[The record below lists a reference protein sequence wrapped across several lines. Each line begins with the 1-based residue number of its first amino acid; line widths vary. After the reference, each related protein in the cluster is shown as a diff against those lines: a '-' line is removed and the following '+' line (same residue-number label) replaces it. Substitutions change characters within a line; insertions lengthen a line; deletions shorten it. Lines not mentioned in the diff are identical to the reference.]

1 MGDEGPKRHPKV
13 DADLLQYFREI
24 QGLVT
29 AETDAE
35 QVSMLVE
42 GALTEA
48 QGRELKLAGDPKG
61 SRALQIILQHATGEQ
76 LLAFLGAVGGLH
88 FATLLANPFGSRVLE
103 TLLSQITQQ
112 LSRPQKEFIDNL
124 EQALTDICNVLPKYA
139 YDVLTNKAASFG
151 VRSLL
156 SLLAGRELSP
166 KPGGGGGGKGG
177 KGFGKGGGG
186 KGGKGGLGARMFG
199 RGGPGAPQ
207 QLHRPFPSL
216 LKQLITSL
224 AMAVQEYVSELWD
237 DEGAG
242 PVLQAMVAALS
253 GRPEMVKAVL
263 PALLGASGGEDAEEG
278 AWLENIPDEHRM
290 WVMEGQ
296 GGSRLMEAAIAV
308 APAPLLTEIYTRYLR
323 AHLLRLSQHYS
334 GNFVVQA
341 FIAATQEPAQIKM
354 ILSELEEHITSLL
367 QEQRG
372 GVVGALVAACA
383 RLGIAQKEACKA
395 LARGVA
401 ATTPAAEG
409 EPSGKK
415 APPWKNLVPALLIL
429 DTGRRGEAPPAHPA
443 EALLGCRHLS
453 TIGCSMLQVVIGFP
467 QECCQQFVDS
477 LASLSGEQ
485 TLQVA
490 QDSGGAH
497 VIEALLKS
505 SASDKIKKRVV
516 SSMAGHFGQLA
527 LSGSTGARCLETCYK
542 LSDIKLKEAI
552 AAELLPIEK
561 ELTMSHTTSL
571 LLQRCG
577 LQELKQQP
585 AEWKMKQTKNT
596 AMRSEFAD
604 LFSAAADQDGKP
616 SVDDMPEKG
625 SKRRGESAGWV
636 AWLGGWPGGTYG
648 VGDYNEKWGKTAETW
663 CSLVHGR
670 RALLATP
677 RWSHRRSG
685 SICIPPL
692 PSSGFEVS
700 GILSSLVLQRVA
712 GHSLMQE
719 GDVGQNLVPAL
730 LILDTGRRGEAP
742 PAHPAEAL
750 LGCRHLS
757 TIGCSMLQVVI
768 GFPQECCQ
776 QFVDSLAS
784 LSGEQTLQVAQ
795 DSGGAH
801 VIEALL
807 KSSASDKIKKRVVS
821 SMAGHFGQLAL
832 SGSTGA
838 RCLETCYKLS
848 DIKLKEAI
856 AAELLPIEKELT
868 MSHTTSLLLQRCGL
882 QELKQQ
888 PAEWKMKQ
896 TKNTAMRSEFAD
908 LFSAAADQDGKPRD
922 AGEDVTA
929 AEEEEEANGAKAVTK
944 GKRAAHGALGSEGR
958 TADRAAAK
966 EATRELGGAEEATR
980 ELGGAEVHAAM
991 RVLGFGGGPSTSASI
1006 TSAPDQTKGKKRS
1019 KEKGKWGA
1027 DLAMGSDVG
1036 HVAAVLAEAE
1046 AGDREA
1052 EGGGRGTRGG
1062 EEIDELFKA
1071 ARGGRKAMKAK
1082 GKKGKTKAAPAEP
1095 SDLLPPAAEGAVAAS
1110 LQNVMGAIQKTKR
1123 RKGMPGDADEPA
1135 KKKKKKFMS

>member
-61 SRALQIILQHATGEQ
+61 SRALQIILQHATVSYWYPLRRYSSELINWVSAAASGEQ

-278 AWLENIPDEHRM
+278 AWLENIPDEH
-290 WVMEGQ
+290 

-308 APAPLLTEIYTRYLR
+308 APAPLLTEIYTRREVALGRYLR

-415 APPWKNLVPALLIL
+415 APPWK
-429 DTGRRGEAPPAHPA
+429 
-443 EALLGCRHLS
+443 
-453 TIGCSMLQVVIGFP
+453 
-467 QECCQQFVDS
+467 
-477 LASLSGEQ
+477 
-485 TLQVA
+485 
-490 QDSGGAH
+490 
-497 VIEALLKS
+497 
-505 SASDKIKKRVV
+505 
-516 SSMAGHFGQLA
+516 
-527 LSGSTGARCLETCYK
+527 
-542 LSDIKLKEAI
+542 
-552 AAELLPIEK
+552 
-561 ELTMSHTTSL
+561 
-571 LLQRCG
+571 
-577 LQELKQQP
+577 
-585 AEWKMKQTKNT
+585 
-596 AMRSEFAD
+596 
-604 LFSAAADQDGKP
+604 
-616 SVDDMPEKG
+616 
-625 SKRRGESAGWV
+625 
-636 AWLGGWPGGTYG
+636 
-648 VGDYNEKWGKTAETW
+648 
-663 CSLVHGR
+663 
-670 RALLATP
+670 
-677 RWSHRRSG
+677 
-685 SICIPPL
+685 
-692 PSSGFEVS
+692 
-700 GILSSLVLQRVA
+700 
-712 GHSLMQE
+712 
-719 GDVGQNLVPAL
+719 
-730 LILDTGRRGEAP
+730 
-742 PAHPAEAL
+742 
-750 LGCRHLS
+750 
-757 TIGCSMLQVVI
+757 
-768 GFPQECCQ
+768 
-776 QFVDSLAS
+776 
-784 LSGEQTLQVAQ
+784 
-795 DSGGAH
+795 
-801 VIEALL
+801 
-807 KSSASDKIKKRVVS
+807 
-821 SMAGHFGQLAL
+821 
-832 SGSTGA
+832 
-838 RCLETCYKLS
+838 
-848 DIKLKEAI
+848 
-856 AAELLPIEKELT
+856 
-868 MSHTTSLLLQRCGL
+868 
-882 QELKQQ
+882 
-888 PAEWKMKQ
+888 
-896 TKNTAMRSEFAD
+896 
-908 LFSAAADQDGKPRD
+908 
-922 AGEDVTA
+922 
-929 AEEEEEANGAKAVTK
+929 
-944 GKRAAHGALGSEGR
+944 
-958 TADRAAAK
+958 
-966 EATRELGGAEEATR
+966 
-980 ELGGAEVHAAM
+980 
-991 RVLGFGGGPSTSASI
+991 
-1006 TSAPDQTKGKKRS
+1006 
-1019 KEKGKWGA
+1019 
-1027 DLAMGSDVG
+1027 
-1036 HVAAVLAEAE
+1036 
-1046 AGDREA
+1046 
-1052 EGGGRGTRGG
+1052 
-1062 EEIDELFKA
+1062 
-1071 ARGGRKAMKAK
+1071 
-1082 GKKGKTKAAPAEP
+1082 
-1095 SDLLPPAAEGAVAAS
+1095 
-1110 LQNVMGAIQKTKR
+1110 
-1123 RKGMPGDADEPA
+1123 
-1135 KKKKKKFMS
+1135 